1 MMLVLKKRYFTT
13 MQVRVAVRTALIGLI
28 RTEPPV
34 EGFCE
39 VLLQLQ
45 DVSNGIMHFKQ
56 RFVKIIVFYD
66 KEESPCLGYF

>member
-1 MMLVLKKRYFTT
+1 MMSVLKNRYFTT
-13 MQVRVAVRTALIGLI
+13 KQVRAEARTALIGLI

-39 VLLQLQ
+39 VLPELK

-56 RFVKIIVFYD
+56 RFAKIIVFYD